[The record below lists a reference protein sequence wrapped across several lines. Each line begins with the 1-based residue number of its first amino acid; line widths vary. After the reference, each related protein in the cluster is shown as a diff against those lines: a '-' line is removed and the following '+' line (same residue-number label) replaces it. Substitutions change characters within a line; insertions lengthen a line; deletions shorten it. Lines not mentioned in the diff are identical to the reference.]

1 MIKVYFDGICGHCS
15 KEIKYY
21 QRIAPKSV
29 FKWIDVAADPTAM
42 NDYKITQAQALLYL
56 HAIDN
61 ENVIYVGAEA
71 FAVIWMHLPRWWI
84 LGRIISLPIIRT
96 LTKLIYMRFANYRF
110 KKNKHCQLASTKIF

>member
-56 HAIDN
+56 HAIDDDSKM
-61 ENVIYVGAEA
+61 YVGSEA
-71 FAVIWMHLPRWWI
+71 FAVIWKSLPRWSI
-84 LGRIISLPIIRT
+84 LGHIISIPIFSH
-96 LTKLIYMRFANYRF
+96 LTKIIYKAFANRRF
-110 KKNKHCQLASTKIF
+110 KKNIHCQLASTKLL